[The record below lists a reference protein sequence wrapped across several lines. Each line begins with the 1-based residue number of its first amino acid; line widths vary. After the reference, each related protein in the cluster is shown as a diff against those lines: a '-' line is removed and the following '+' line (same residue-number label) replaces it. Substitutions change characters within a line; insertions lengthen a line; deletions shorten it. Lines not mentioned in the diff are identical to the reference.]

1 MNIITMAKAG
11 LAVVKTFAV
20 VNAPIIFISAAAVGV
35 VSTAVIAWKA
45 GKKSSMVL
53 GKAKVEKG
61 KPLTKVEK
69 VKATWKLWLPV
80 CVSIILTFGCM
91 GASYYIHSVR
101 LAEMTATANALLVSN
116 KELNKELNDLS
127 LVVPEEVDRIKD
139 KHAWDHVDKNHI
151 NVECGDIIFDEYLCR
166 SWRMDINLAT
176 SARDKCIDLFKERG
190 YLSMGEMYYVFGQKL
205 RGTITNDKWLETWY
219 NHNDTDYPLIQLKE
233 CTRIREDGEVET
245 MWRLIYDVTTLER
258 PGDQRISDLRDD
270 ITENYSYSDYNDDE
284 LMATISSAF
293 A

>member
-20 VNAPIIFISAAAVGV
+20 VNAPIIFIGAAAVGV

-61 KPLTKVEK
+61 EPLTKVEK

-116 KELNKELNDLS
+116 KELNKELNDLY
-127 LVVPEEVDRIKD
+127 LVGPEEAERIRDETITNRIHSTKFQD
-139 KHAWDHVDKNHI
+139 
-151 NVECGDIIFDEYLCR
+151 EYGDIIYDEFLQR
-166 SWRMDINLAT
+166 SFRMPIDSAIA
-176 SARDKCIDLFKERG
+176 ARDKFLEYYQENNKAKIKDLYYFLGQPLGASAGNLGWVTAADNVNDLDFPFINFKKKTID
-190 YLSMGEMYYVFGQKL
+190 
-205 RGTITNDKWLETWY
+205 ID
-219 NHNDTDYPLIQLKE
+219 D
-233 CTRIREDGEVET
+233 DGEVET
-245 MWRLIYDVTTLER
+245 RYHLIYYPQSIETVIN
-258 PGDQRISDLRDD
+258 GDAYCFGDDL
-270 ITENYSYSDYNDDE
+270 INDDE
-284 LMATISSAF
+284 LLSGIGKAF